1 MPQVKRPD
9 SQKVIRGSGLLAQVP
24 QLVGEQELELVHHR
38 AEFSAVAD
46 EAGIE
51 AHSPHHRDEHLDQ
64 VIDVG
69 VGAQLTAACLLYT
82 SPSPRDVEESRMPSS
97 A

>member
-1 MPQVKRPD
+1 MAKVK
-9 SQKVIRGSGLLAQVP
+9 INGSEIEVSDGMTILQAC
-24 QLVGEQELELVHHR
+24 E
-38 AEFSAVAD
+38 

-51 AHSPHHRDEHLDQ
+51 IPRFCYHDRLSIAGNCS
-64 VIDVG
+64 
-69 VGAQLTAACLLYT
+69 CLLYT